1 MAEQNK
7 IIMDR
12 SNVSQHE
19 LQSAT
24 VDHVLHKH
32 SDIVF

>member
-1 MAEQNK
+1 MVEESK

-12 SNVSQHE
+12 SNVSQYE

-24 VDHVLHKH
+24 VEHVLHKH
-32 SDIVF
+32 IDIVF